1 MEFSHFKSPG
11 TAGEKHD
18 RGVRWQ
24 FRFTQEAVPGH
35 CCRLCNFST
44 EVCVLSYRDGS
55 LITNNSSSHCAYCF
69 LSSWNIKILWHCFLI
84 LRFPTDSQNA
94 AVSVFLSLSVVHI

>member
-1 MEFSHFKSPG
+1 MEFSHFNSLLAQQEKSMM
-11 TAGEKHD
+11 
-18 RGVRWQ
+18 GVGWQ

-55 LITNNSSSHCAYCF
+55 LITNNSSSHCAYRF
-69 LSSWNIKILWHCFLI
+69 LSSWNIRNTLAL
-84 LRFPTDSQNA
+84 
-94 AVSVFLSLSVVHI
+94 LSYSEIPY